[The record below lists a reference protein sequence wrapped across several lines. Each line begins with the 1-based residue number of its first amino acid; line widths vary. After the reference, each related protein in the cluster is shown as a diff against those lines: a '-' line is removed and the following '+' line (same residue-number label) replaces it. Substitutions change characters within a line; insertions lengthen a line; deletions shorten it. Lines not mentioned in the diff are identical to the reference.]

1 MRSFLLLFFTLFSVS
16 QTFAFQKSEAV
27 ATINDRPVSKGELLY
42 AYKKNRPKN
51 EKIQVDSLEK
61 YLEQYI
67 NFKLKVLEAQKLGI
81 DTTKAFKEE
90 FEGYIAQVQK
100 PYLQNPISEL
110 DLVQEAYD
118 RMKYEINASHILIR
132 INNANSP
139 ADTLRAYQKIDSVR
153 KLALNGEAFEE
164 LAKKYSSDGSS
175 RNGGNLGW
183 FSSMAMVY
191 PFESGAYNTPKGG
204 ISNIVR
210 SQFGYHIIKVN
221 DKRESR
227 GKVKTSHIFLTKN
240 GRTLENGKQ
249 LIQSIYDSIQNGG
262 DWRQL
267 CIKYSEDTQTK
278 LNSGALPFA
287 GTGELPDEFL
297 NGAYSIAQ
305 PGIIRAPLETSYGW
319 HIIRL
324 DAKQELP
331 SLASLKDEI
340 SEKIRRSGRNQLDS
354 ETLVKKLKSENGF
367 EQDLKLLE
375 TTIESASNI
384 GLVNLDLSKIG
395 SQMIFKIG
403 NRTITY
409 EAYFA
414 SLGNAN
420 QLNST
425 ALWSRYKTFEK
436 EEIMAYEESQLTTK
450 YPEFGYLLNEYKEGL
465 MLFEIMEQEIWNKAS
480 EDSIGLAQFFE
491 ANIKHFPAPERGD
504 FLVIESSNPGLYY
517 KILDSLQ
524 VNWDADIESQLKS
537 KLDVKELSAL
547 KIAKR
552 TFERHELPNFDQK
565 WRAKEVQGDP
575 SNLKIYSLQLIIEA
589 GYYRLEEV
597 KGLVISNYQ
606 DHLEQEWVK
615 RLRAQNR
622 VKIDHRIVKQLAS
635 DENK

>member
-1 MRSFLLLFFTLFSVS
+1 MRSLLLLFFTLFSVS
-16 QTFAFQKSEAV
+16 QIFAFQKSEAV
-27 ATINDRPVSKGELLY
+27 ATINDRPISKGELLY

-67 NFKLKVLEAQKLGI
+67 NFKLKVQQAEKLGI

-90 FEGYIAQVQK
+90 FEGYISQVQK

-132 INNANSP
+132 IDNANSP
-139 ADTLRAYQKIDSVR
+139 ADTLLAYQKIDSVR
-153 KLALNGEAFEE
+153 NLALNGDPFEE

-191 PFESGAYNTPKGG
+191 PFESGAYNTPIGG

-227 GKVKTSHIFLTKN
+227 GKVKTSHIFLSKN
-240 GRTLENGKQ
+240 GKSLESGRQ
-249 LIQSIYDSIQNGG
+249 LIKTIYDSIQNGG

-305 PGIIRAPLETSYGW
+305 PGIIREPLETSYGW

-331 SLASLKDEI
+331 SFASLKDEI

-354 ETLVKKLKSENGF
+354 EALVKKLKAENGF

-375 TTIESASNI
+375 TTIESASNV
-384 GLVNLDLSKIG
+384 GLANIDLSKIG
-395 SQMIFKIG
+395 SQTIFKIG

-425 ALWSRYKTFEK
+425 ALWSRYKTFER
-436 EEIMAYEESQLTTK
+436 EEIMAYEDSQLTTK

-465 MLFEIMEQEIWNKAS
+465 MLFEIMEKEIWNKAS
-480 EDSIGLAQFFE
+480 EDSIGLAQFFA
-491 ANIKHFPAPERGD
+491 ANIKNFPAPERGD
-504 FLVIESSNPGLYY
+504 FLVIESSNPALYH

-524 VNWDADIESQLKS
+524 VNWDADVENQLKS
-537 KLDVKELSAL
+537 KLDAKALSAL

-552 TFERHELPNFDQK
+552 TFERHELPNFDQNWK
-565 WRAKEVQGDP
+565 EKEVQGDP
-575 SNLKIYSLQLIIEA
+575 SNLKIYSLQQIIEA

-622 VKIDHRIVKQLAS
+622 VKIDHKILKQLAS

>member
-1 MRSFLLLFFTLFSVS
+1 MRSLLLLFFTLFSVT
-16 QTFAFQKSEAV
+16 QIFAFQKNEAV
-27 ATINDRPVSKGELLY
+27 ATINDRPISKGELLY

-67 NFKLKVLEAQKLGI
+67 NFKLKVQQAEKLGI

-90 FEGYIAQVQK
+90 FEGYISQVQK

-118 RMKYEINASHILIR
+118 RMKYEINASHILI
-132 INNANSP
+132 IIDNANSP
-139 ADTLRAYQKIDSVR
+139 ADTLQAYQKIDSVR
-153 KLALNGEAFEE
+153 NLALNGDPFEE

-204 ISNIVR
+204 ISEIVR

-227 GKVKTSHIFLTKN
+227 GKVKTSHIFLSKN
-240 GRTLENGKQ
+240 GKSLESGRQ
-249 LIQSIYDSIQNGG
+249 LIKTIYDSIQNGG

-267 CIKYSEDTQTK
+267 CIKYSEDAQTK

-305 PGIIRAPLETSYGW
+305 PGIIREPLETSYGW

-331 SLASLKDEI
+331 SFASLKDEI

-354 ETLVKKLKSENGF
+354 EALVKKLKAENGF

-375 TTIESASNI
+375 TTIESASKVGLANI
-384 GLVNLDLSKIG
+384 DLSKIG
-395 SQMIFKIG
+395 SQTIFKIG

-425 ALWSRYKTFEK
+425 ALWSRYKTFER
-436 EEIMAYEESQLTTK
+436 EEIMTYEDSQLTSK

-465 MLFEIMEQEIWNKAS
+465 MLFEIMEKEIWNKAS
-480 EDSIGLAQFFE
+480 EDSIGLAQFFA
-491 ANIKHFPAPERGD
+491 ANIKNFPAPERGD
-504 FLVIESSNPGLYY
+504 FLVIESSNPALYH

-524 VNWDADIESQLKS
+524 VNWDADVENQLKS
-537 KLDVKELSAL
+537 KLDARALSAL

-565 WRAKEVQGDP
+565 WKEKEVQGDR
-575 SNLKIYSLQLIIEA
+575 SNLKIYSLQQIIEA

-622 VKIDHRIVKQLAS
+622 VKIDHKILKQLAS
-635 DENK
+635 DEN

>member
-1 MRSFLLLFFTLFSVS
+1 MRSLLLLFFTLFSVS
-16 QTFAFQKSEAV
+16 QIFAFQKSEAV

-67 NFKLKVLEAQKLGI
+67 NFKLKVQQAEKLGI

-90 FEGYIAQVQK
+90 FEGYISQVQK

-132 INNANSP
+132 IDNANSP
-139 ADTLRAYQKIDSVR
+139 ADTLLAYQKIDSVR
-153 KLALNGEAFEE
+153 NLALNGDPFEE

-227 GKVKTSHIFLTKN
+227 GKVKTSHIFLSKN
-240 GRTLENGKQ
+240 GKSLESGRQ
-249 LIQSIYDSIQNGG
+249 LIKTIYDSIQNGG

-305 PGIIRAPLETSYGW
+305 PGIIREPLETSYGW

-331 SLASLKDEI
+331 SFASLKDEI

-354 ETLVKKLKSENGF
+354 EALVKKLKAENGF

-375 TTIESASNI
+375 TTIESASNV
-384 GLVNLDLSKIG
+384 GLANIDLSKIG
-395 SQMIFKIG
+395 SQTIFKIG

-425 ALWSRYKTFEK
+425 ALWSRYKTFER
-436 EEIMAYEESQLTTK
+436 EEIMAYEDSQLTTK

-465 MLFEIMEQEIWNKAS
+465 MLFEIMEKEIWNKAS
-480 EDSIGLAQFFE
+480 QDSIGLAQFFA
-491 ANIKHFPAPERGD
+491 ANIKNFPAPERGD
-504 FLVIESSNPGLYY
+504 FLVIESSNPALYH

-524 VNWDADIESQLKS
+524 VNWDADVENQLKS
-537 KLDVKELSAL
+537 KLDAKALSAL

-552 TFERHELPNFDQK
+552 TFERHELPNFDQNWK
-565 WRAKEVQGDP
+565 EKEVQGDP
-575 SNLKIYSLQLIIEA
+575 SNLKIYSLQQIIEA

-622 VKIDHRIVKQLAS
+622 VKIDHKILKQLAS

>member
-1 MRSFLLLFFTLFSVS
+1 MRILLFLIFTSFCTS
-16 QTFAFQKSEAV
+16 QAFGYQDNGVV
-27 ATINDRPVSKGELLY
+27 ATINGSAIKKGELIY
-42 AYKKNRPKN
+42 AFKKNRPKN
-51 EKIQVDSLEK
+51 EKIQIDSLEK

-67 NFKLKVLEAQKLGI
+67 NFKLKVLEAEKLGV
-81 DTTKAFKEE
+81 DTTKAFKDEY
-90 FEGYIAQVQK
+90 EGYISQVQK

-110 DLVQEAYD
+110 DLIQEAYD
-118 RMKYEINASHILIR
+118 RMKFEINASHILIR

-139 ADTLRAYQKIDSVR
+139 ADTLVAYQKIDSVR
-153 KLALNGEAFEE
+153 NLALNGTSFED

-175 RNGGNLGW
+175 GNGGNLGW

-191 PFESGAYNTPKGG
+191 PFESGAYNTPIGG

-221 DKRESR
+221 DKREAR

-240 GRTLENGKQ
+240 GRTVESGRQ
-249 LIQSIYDSIQNGG
+249 LIKSVYDSIQNGG

-267 CIKYSEDTQTK
+267 CFKYSEDTQTK

-297 NGAYSIAQ
+297 NGAYSI
-305 PGIIRAPLETSYGW
+305 PETGVIGEPLETSYGW

-324 DAKQELP
+324 DAKQGLP
-331 SLASLKDEI
+331 TFESLRDEI

-354 ETLVKKLKSENGF
+354 EALVKKLKAENGF

-375 TTIESASNI
+375 TTIESASKVGLANI
-384 GLVNLDLSKIG
+384 DLSKIG
-395 SQMIFKIG
+395 SQMIFKIS

-425 ALWSRYKTFEK
+425 ALWSRYKTFER
-436 EEIMAYEESQLTTK
+436 EEIMAYEDSQLTTK

-465 MLFEIMEQEIWNKAS
+465 MLFEIMEKEIWNKAS
-480 EDSIGLAQFFE
+480 EDSIGLAQFFAE
-491 ANIKHFPAPERGD
+491 NFKNFPAPERGD
-504 FLVIESSNPGLYY
+504 FLVIESSNPVLYH

-524 VNWDADIESQLKS
+524 VNWDADIENQIKS
-537 KLDVKELSAL
+537 KLDAQALSAL

-552 TFERHELPNFDQK
+552 TFERHELPNFDLK
-565 WRAKEVQGDP
+565 WEEKEVQGDP
-575 SNLKIYSLQLIIEA
+575 SNLKIYSLQQIIEA

-597 KGLVISNYQ
+597 KGLAISNYQ
-606 DHLEQEWVK
+606 DHLEQQWVK
-615 RLRAQNR
+615 RLRSEYK
-622 VKIDHRIVKQLAS
+622 VKIDHKILKQIAS

>member
-1 MRSFLLLFFTLFSVS
+1 MRSLLLLFFTLFSVT
-16 QTFAFQKSEAV
+16 QIFAFQKNEAV
-27 ATINDRPVSKGELLY
+27 ATINDRPISKGELLY

-67 NFKLKVLEAQKLGI
+67 NFKLKVQQAEKLGI

-90 FEGYIAQVQK
+90 FEGYISQVQK

-118 RMKYEINASHILIR
+118 RMKYEINASHILI
-132 INNANSP
+132 IIDNANSP
-139 ADTLRAYQKIDSVR
+139 ADTLQAYQKIDSVR
-153 KLALNGEAFEE
+153 NLALNGDPFEE

-204 ISNIVR
+204 ISEIVR

-227 GKVKTSHIFLTKN
+227 GKVKTSHIFLSKN
-240 GRTLENGKQ
+240 GKSLESGRQ
-249 LIQSIYDSIQNGG
+249 LIKTIYDSIQNGG

-267 CIKYSEDTQTK
+267 CIKYSEDAQTK

-297 NGAYSIAQ
+297 NGAYGIAQ
-305 PGIIRAPLETSYGW
+305 PGIIREPLETSYGW

-331 SLASLKDEI
+331 SFASLKDEI

-354 ETLVKKLKSENGF
+354 EALVKKLKAENGF

-375 TTIESASNI
+375 TTIESASKVGLANI
-384 GLVNLDLSKIG
+384 DLSKIG
-395 SQMIFKIG
+395 SQTIFKIG

-425 ALWSRYKTFEK
+425 ALWSRYKTFER
-436 EEIMAYEESQLTTK
+436 EEIMTYEDSQLTSK

-465 MLFEIMEQEIWNKAS
+465 MLFEIMEKEIWNKAS
-480 EDSIGLAQFFE
+480 EDSIGLAQFFA
-491 ANIKHFPAPERGD
+491 ANIKNFPAPERGD
-504 FLVIESSNPGLYY
+504 FLVIESSNPALYH

-524 VNWDADIESQLKS
+524 VNWDADVENQLKS
-537 KLDVKELSAL
+537 KLDARALSAL

-565 WRAKEVQGDP
+565 WKEKEVQGDR
-575 SNLKIYSLQLIIEA
+575 SNLKIYSLQQIIEA

-622 VKIDHRIVKQLAS
+622 VKIDHKILKQLAS
-635 DENK
+635 DEN

>member
-1 MRSFLLLFFTLFSVS
+1 MRSLLLLFFTLFSVS
-16 QTFAFQKSEAV
+16 QIFGFQKKEAV
-27 ATINDRPVSKGELLY
+27 ATINDRPISKGELLY

-67 NFKLKVLEAQKLGI
+67 NFKLKVQQAEKLGI

-90 FEGYIAQVQK
+90 FEGYISQVQK

-132 INNANSP
+132 IDNANSP
-139 ADTLRAYQKIDSVR
+139 ADTLQAYQKIDSVR
-153 KLALNGEAFEE
+153 NLALNGDPFEE

-204 ISNIVR
+204 ISEIVR

-227 GKVKTSHIFLTKN
+227 GKVKTSHIFLSKN
-240 GRTLENGKQ
+240 GKSLESGRQ
-249 LIQSIYDSIQNGG
+249 LIKTIYDSIQNGG
-262 DWRQL
+262 DWRPL

-305 PGIIRAPLETSYGW
+305 PGIIREPLETSYGW

-331 SLASLKDEI
+331 SFASLKDEI

-354 ETLVKKLKSENGF
+354 EALVKKLKAENGF

-375 TTIESASNI
+375 TTIESASKVGLANI
-384 GLVNLDLSKIG
+384 DLSKIG
-395 SQMIFKIG
+395 SQTIFKIG

-425 ALWSRYKTFEK
+425 ALWSRYKTFER
-436 EEIMAYEESQLTTK
+436 EEIMAFEDSQLTTK

-465 MLFEIMEQEIWNKAS
+465 MLFEIMEKEIWNKAS
-480 EDSIGLAQFFE
+480 EDSIGLAQFFA
-491 ANIKHFPAPERGD
+491 ANIKNFPAPERGD
-504 FLVIESSNPGLYY
+504 FLVIESSNPALYH

-524 VNWDADIESQLKS
+524 VNWDADVKNQLKS
-537 KLDVKELSAL
+537 KLDARALSAL

-565 WRAKEVQGDP
+565 WKEKEVQGDP
-575 SNLKIYSLQLIIEA
+575 SNLKIYSLQQIIEA

-622 VKIDHRIVKQLAS
+622 VKIDHKILKQLAS
-635 DENK
+635 DEN